1 MVKISI
7 IIPVYNT
14 EEYIE
19 KCLNSIFQQN
29 YIDLEVICI
38 NDGSTDKSL
47 EILLKYQKQYKNLK
61 VINKSNEGSGIA
73 RNLGL
78 KVATGEYILFADS
91 DDWYLKNA
99 FYELFEIINKKNKT
113 DIIIFGALTFDQKK
127 TRKGHYSI
135 NKIPS
140 KFYNSTFSYEDI
152 KEDLF
157 KFPST
162 AWSKIYRRNFLE
174 EKNIKFQEI
183 IVGQDQLFFI
193 NSMILAKDIKT
204 LNKNIYCYNK
214 NRKGSTTSIKK
225 KKSLS
230 AIYVFYAIENL
241 IKDNK
246 LNNSYFILDKYFKK
260 ALSWLPKMADDY
272 KDIYYDELIQ
282 LLDHVSI
289 HYPNRWWSKLSINKK
304 DSYLIIKL
312 KISILNLFFK
322 LKMVISFL
330 N

>member
-1 MVKISI
+1 MAKISI

-14 EEYIE
+14 EKHIE

-29 YIDLEVICI
+29 YIDLDVICI

-73 RNLGL
+73 RNIALE
-78 KVATGEYILFADS
+78 VATGEYVLFADS

-99 FYELFEIINKKNKT
+99 FYELFEVINKKNKT

-127 TRKGHYSI
+127 IRKGHYSI

-140 KFYNSTFSYEDI
+140 KFYNTTFSYEDI
-152 KEDLF
+152 KKDLF

-162 AWSKIYRRNFLE
+162 AWSKIYRRKFLE

-193 NSMILAKDIKT
+193 NSMILAKDIKI
-204 LNKNIYCYNK
+204 LNKNLYCYNK

-230 AIYVFYAIENL
+230 AIHVFYAIEKL

-246 LNNSYFILDKYFKK
+246 LNNNYFILDKYFKK

-272 KDIYYDELIQ
+272 KDIYYDKLIQ

-312 KISILNLFFK
+312 KISVLNLFFK
-322 LKMVISFL
+322 IK
-330 N
+330 NGN